1 MTEHSGSDSGSDSG
15 SHGGSNG
22 GAEPSGSDTGSG
34 SHGGTPFAGAEPLA
48 REALRLVS
56 SVQDWARRNL
66 PDESEQHPNDCQWCP
81 LCQFA
86 SVLRGERPEVTA
98 RVAEAGSAVVG
109 ALRALLDAATEA
121 GPLGGAE
128 RREPAPTRPR
138 VQRIDL
144 SGENTA

>member
-1 MTEHSGSDSGSDSG
+1 MTGPEVPEGPENSERPDR
-15 SHGGSNG
+15 
-22 GAEPSGSDTGSG
+22 EFP
-34 SHGGTPFAGAEPLA
+34 GTEPLA

-66 PDESEQHPNDCQWCP
+66 PDESAQHPNDCQWCP

-86 SVLRGERPEVTA
+86 AVLRGERPEVTA
-98 RVAEAGSAVVG
+98 RVAEAGSAVVS

-121 GPLGGAE
+121 GPGTGAA
-128 RREPAPTRPR
+128 RGPGHPAAPPPRPR

-144 SGENTA
+144 SGEHSA